1 MTWFRNTRYG
11 SLSGSHAQIT
21 HMMWRQSVHVIQKSG
36 MQEIKRLWGRRCP
49 CKRSWRHDP
58 KTGWSEKISGRLLG
72 RTAPKR
78 LASDAG

>member
-36 MQEIKRLWGRRCP
+36 MQDTLWT
-49 CKRSWRHDP
+49 SD
-58 KTGWSEKISGRLLG
+58 TIEELKIREEFGCFCFSICFSLCFCFCFCF
-72 RTAPKR
+72 
-78 LASDAG
+78 